1 VTVDTITVVKPTDDD
16 RRREKVYRLL
26 IVVLVGV
33 LVATWVAVV
42 WLIQGK
48 NTAQDDAAKAEKD
61 TAQYAAGP
69 DAQAAAERILG
80 QMISYDYRNMDDE
93 YVWTK
98 YLGNDDLRKDYVEKI
113 VPGFR
118 KLVRSTQAT
127 ADGKIVQSA
136 YNIVGDD
143 QVVVLAFIRQK
154 LTDKDHQDGLIA
166 EQWASLTMVPDHDEG
181 WLIDKVDIVSVPPPS

>member
-1 VTVDTITVVKPTDDD
+1 MVDSVTVVTPTDDD
-16 RRREKVYRLL
+16 QRREKVYRLVIL
-26 IVVLVGV
+26 VLVAV

-48 NTAQDDAAKAEKD
+48 NSAQDDADKAEKD
-61 TAQYAAGP
+61 NASYAAGP
-69 DAQAAAERILG
+69 DAQAAAERILD
-80 QMISYDYRNMDDE
+80 QMISYDYRDIDSE

-98 YLGNDDLRKDYVEKI
+98 YLGNDDLRKDYEEKI
-113 VPGFR
+113 VPGFS
-118 KLVRSTQAT
+118 KLIRSTKAT

-143 QVVVLAFIRQK
+143 RVVVLAFIRQK
-154 LTDKDHQDGLIA
+154 LTDKDHKGGLIA
-166 EQWASLTMVPDHDEG
+166 EQWASLTMVPDDDEG